1 MMQLADYRG
10 RKVIVLGLARSG
22 VAAAKL
28 FHGIGA
34 DVVANDNK
42 PREACPEAEELEALG
57 ISVVCGGHPDGLVD
71 GSIALLVKNPG
82 IPYTAPPVAEA
93 ERIGVEIVTEV
104 EVAGQISAAPIIG
117 ITGSNGKTTTTTMV
131 GALLEA
137 AGLHPLVAG
146 NIGRPLSEAA
156 GEVRPDGWLVAELS
170 SFQLKG
176 TRDFRPRIAC
186 LLNLAETHLDYHGTM
201 ADYVGSKEKL
211 FANQTADDI
220 AVYNADH
227 PGCAAMSERFAARKL
242 AFSLLSPLPAG
253 VYVDPPYSSVRPSEA
268 ETDEDEGAAAEENT
282 DRWIVHRGFDG
293 SERRILRV
301 RELGV
306 PGRHNAANA
315 MAAIAIALA
324 AGADPALLAEPLRAI
339 RGVEHRLE
347 YVGKLG
353 GVHYYNDSKATNPMA
368 TTMSVLSLP
377 SPLILI
383 AGGLDRGSD
392 YLELLPIFRSR
403 LKGLVALGETRG
415 KLGKVAQAAGLDKVI
430 LVEPDHDAESTLRR
444 AVEAAAAMA
453 QSGDTVLLSPACA
466 SWDMFASFE
475 DRGRMF
481 KQSAHTL

>member
-1 MMQLADYRG
+1 MRQLADYRG
-10 RKVIVLGLARSG
+10 RRVIVLGLARSG

-28 FHGIGA
+28 FHDIGA
-34 DVVANDNK
+34 DVVVNDSK
-42 PREACPEAEELEALG
+42 PREACPEARELEALG

-71 GSIALLVKNPG
+71 GTVSLLVKNPG
-82 IPYTAPPVAEA
+82 IPYSAPPVAEA
-93 ERIGVEIVTEV
+93 QRVGVEIVTEV

-117 ITGSNGKTTTTTMV
+117 ITGSNGKTTTTTWT
-131 GALLEA
+131 GALLAA
-137 AGLHPLVAG
+137 AGLRPIVAG

-156 GEVRPDGWLVAELS
+156 REARPDDWLVAELS

-186 LLNLAETHLDYHGTM
+186 LLNIAETHLDYHGTM

-211 FANQTADDI
+211 FANQTAADV
-220 AVYNADH
+220 AVYNADD
-227 PGCAAMSERFAARKL
+227 PACRALSERFAARRL
-242 AFSLLSPLPAG
+242 PFSLVSRLAAG
-253 VYVDPPYSSVRPSEA
+253 VYVEPPYPSAKPSDEEA
-268 ETDEDEGAAAEENT
+268 DEETA
-282 DRWIVHRGFDG
+282 RWIVWRDFDG
-293 SERRILRV
+293 RELRILRAD
-301 RELGV
+301 ELGI

-315 MAAIAIALA
+315 LAAIAAALA
-324 AGADPALLAEPLRAI
+324 VGAEPTRLVEPLRAF

-392 YLELLPIFRSR
+392 YMELAPIFRTR

-415 KLGKVAQAAGLDKVI
+415 KLDKVARAAGLDKVKI
-430 LVEPDHDAESTLRR
+430 VEPDADAESTLRK

-453 QSGDTVLLSPACA
+453 RPGDTVLLSPACA
-466 SWDMFASFE
+466 SWDMFPSYE
-475 DRGRMF
+475 VRGRMF